1 MEFNDYIFML
11 AWFLGGFVNGVGGMG
26 AAMVAVPIMTTFMPP
41 VMLTPV
47 SCIIVTLISGHMA
60 YNFREGCRYHSLKKL
75 LLGALIGSLM
85 GVILL
90 LYIKIQYIQI
100 FTGAFML
107 LFVAWQSLRKM
118 QTIAQ
123 ERPETLGKSLFAGFC
138 SGVLNSSISFGN
150 PPVGV
155 YALHLGWSQVQTV
168 GTMNIFSFFAY
179 IVACFFQASAGLYTK
194 EVLTFAAMGIPAAAL
209 GIICS
214 LPVARRIPALMFT
227 RILLAVIA
235 CGGIACMWRGIVIG

>member
-1 MEFNDYIFML
+1 MEYTDFIFML

-41 VMLTPV
+41 AMLTPV
-47 SCIIVTLISGHMA
+47 SCIIVTMISAHMA
-60 YNFREGCRYHSLKKL
+60 YNFREGCRYHSLKNL
-75 LLGALIGSLM
+75 LIGALAGSFM

-90 LYIKIQYIQI
+90 LYIKTQYIQI
-100 FTGAFML
+100 FTGLVML
-107 LFVAWQSLRKM
+107 VFVAWQSLRKA
-118 QTIAQ
+118 QVLTQ

-168 GTMNIFSFFAY
+168 GTMNIFSLFAY
-179 IVACFFQASAGLYTK
+179 LVACGFQASAGLYTK
-194 EVLTFAAMGIPAAAL
+194 DVLIFAAMGMPAAAL
-209 GIICS
+209 GILCS
-214 LPVARRIPALMFT
+214 LPVARRIPALIFK

-235 CGGIACMWRGIVIG
+235 LGGVACMWRGLAF